1 MLILQL
7 TAAHLLQA
15 KAAPAKPIPSKQT
28 PSKPK
33 APAQNG
39 KSSKPN
45 TPAKKQVTMVY
56 MSKNGEQRQ
65 IYLKIKFNTSKV

>member
-1 MLILQL
+1 MLTLQL

-15 KAAPAKPIPSKQT
+15 KAAPAKPT

-45 TPAKKQVTMVY
+45 TPAKNQVTMVY
-56 MSKNGEQRQ
+56 TSKNGEQRQ
-65 IYLKIKFNTSKV
+65 I

>member
-1 MLILQL
+1 MLTLQL

-15 KAAPAKPIPSKQT
+15 KAAPAKSIPSKQT

-39 KSSKPN
+39 KSSKPK
-45 TPAKKQVTMVY
+45 TPAKNQVTIVY

-65 IYLKIKFNTSKV
+65 IY